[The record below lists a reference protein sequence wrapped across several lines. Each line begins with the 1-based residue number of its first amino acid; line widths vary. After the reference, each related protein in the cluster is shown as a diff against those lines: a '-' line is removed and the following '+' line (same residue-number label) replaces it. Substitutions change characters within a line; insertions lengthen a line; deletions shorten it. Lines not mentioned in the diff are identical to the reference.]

1 LVGHKNSFELV
12 HLPCLLCTNLTS
24 STNFS
29 LFVIAKVSDE
39 FVYSCLVAVMEFSYL
54 KGKDKM
60 IRRSQYKDSGWKKV
74 QVGNGSN
81 MEVCKPEGLWI
92 IDMMRPPIQ
101 GTIFSNILP

>member
-1 LVGHKNSFELV
+1 LFTSHVCYAQTSHF
-12 HLPCLLCTNLTS
+12 S

-39 FVYSCLVAVMEFSYL
+39 FVYSCLVAVMQFSYL
-54 KGKDKM
+54 KEKDKM

-81 MEVCKPEGLWI
+81 MVVCKPEGLWI